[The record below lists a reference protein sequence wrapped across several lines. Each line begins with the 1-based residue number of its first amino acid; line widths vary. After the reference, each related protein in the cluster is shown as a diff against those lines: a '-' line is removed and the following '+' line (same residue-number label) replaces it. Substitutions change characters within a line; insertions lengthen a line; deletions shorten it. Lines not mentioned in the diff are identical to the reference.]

1 MVGTMPK
8 SPAADGAA
16 TKRGDAALTVAVAGM
31 GAVGLKVARALD
43 TGLPGLRLTAVSAR
57 DGEKARRNMADFR
70 HAVPVRPLAELAEL
84 ADLVVECAPASVF
97 REIAEPVLKRGKIL
111 MVISV
116 GALLSHFDLVDLA
129 ARNGGQIIAPTGA
142 LIGLDA
148 VTAAAEG
155 GIREIRMITRK
166 PPAGLMGAPY
176 LADHKIEIAHLK
188 EPLRVFEGTAREAAR
203 GFPANVNVAAA
214 LGLAGV
220 GPDKTRVEIWADP
233 GLDRNT
239 HEIEV
244 DADSAAFRMR
254 IANIPSEENPRTGR
268 ITALSIVAALRKLR
282 SPLRVGT

>member
-1 MVGTMPK
+1 MGDTAVK
-8 SPAADGAA
+8 ARAESAARRDGE
-16 TKRGDAALTVAVAGM
+16 AALAVAVAGM
-31 GAVGLKVARALD
+31 GAVGLKVAAALD
-43 TGLPGLRLTAVSAR
+43 AGLPGLRLSAVSAH
-57 DGEKARRNMADFR
+57 DAAKAARNMAGFAR
-70 HAVPVRPLAELAEL
+70 PVPVRPLGELADA
-84 ADLVVECAPASVF
+84 ADLVVECAPAAVF
-97 REIAEPVLKRGKIL
+97 REIAEPVLKRGKTL
-111 MVISV
+111 MIISV

-155 GIREIRMITRK
+155 NIREIRMITRK
-166 PPAGLMGAPY
+166 PPAGLLGAPY
-176 LADHKIEIAHLK
+176 LERNGIDIVHLTK
-188 EPLRVFEGTAREAAR
+188 PLRVFEGTAREAAR

-244 DADSAAFRMR
+244 DSDSAAFRMR
-254 IANIPSEENPRTGR
+254 IANIPSDENPRTGR
-268 ITALSIVAALRKLR
+268 ITALSVIAALRKLR